1 MTREEQALRILA
13 ALAIEKGGEIRL
25 HLDQLQIE
33 AGSCIDVTVDGS
45 IVVVKYTRI
54 AGPDSSH

>member
-25 HLDQLQIE
+25 HRDQLQIE
-33 AGSCIDVTVDGS
+33 AGSCIDVTMEGDV
-45 IVVVKYTRI
+45 VVVKVSKGQHTP
-54 AGPDSSH
+54 AS